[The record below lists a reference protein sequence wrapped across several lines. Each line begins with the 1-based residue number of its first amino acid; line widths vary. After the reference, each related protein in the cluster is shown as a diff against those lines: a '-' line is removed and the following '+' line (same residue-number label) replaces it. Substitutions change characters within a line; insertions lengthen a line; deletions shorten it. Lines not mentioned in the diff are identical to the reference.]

1 MTDGQP
7 ARMRPV
13 DREEGLRL
21 LSTTRFGRIV
31 FTVRGLLEVRPVDH
45 LVDGGDVIM
54 RTHTGAAVLRAVGQ
68 VVAYQAD
75 HVTAGP
81 LLEWNVVVI
90 GVAEVETD
98 SEAIARYERTLLPT
112 VDLPMDHVL
121 RIQPELVSGDV
132 LDKAGDLPATG

>member
-1 MTDGQP
+1 MTDGQS

-21 LSTTRFGRIV
+21 LGTTRFGRIV
-31 FTVRGLLEVRPVDH
+31 FTVRGLPEVRPVNH

-90 GVAEVETD
+90 GMAEVETD
-98 SEAIARYERTLLPT
+98 PETIARYELMLRPT

-121 RIQPELVSGDV
+121 RIRPELVSGDV
-132 LDKAGDLPATG
+132 LDRAGDLPATG